1 MKISC
6 DSRVIFRLAVI
17 ITVGKYGEGDTSPM
31 IVTEM
36 VIVTVLVIIMV
47 SGNESDCVNNSDND
61 NDHDTDR
68 DDNNDSKRVNVYYG
82 DSDSNGDN
90 AL

>member
-47 SGNESDCVNNSDND
+47 SGNESDND